1 MDKKFKYGFR
11 NQAVSTQA
19 PPTALIFLSAILL
32 KNLALTTRGWVGRN
46 HFPSTLKNPAL
57 ETSMTGIL
65 SVFLAANCLAF
76 SVTKV
81 QTLSRL
87 MEGA

>member
-1 MDKKFKYGFR
+1 MDKFKYGFR

-32 KNLALTTRGWVGRN
+32 KNLALTTTGWAGRN
-46 HFPSTLKNPAL
+46 PFPSTLKNPAL
-57 ETSMTGIL
+57 VTSMTGIL

-76 SVTKV
+76 
-81 QTLSRL
+81 
-87 MEGA
+87 